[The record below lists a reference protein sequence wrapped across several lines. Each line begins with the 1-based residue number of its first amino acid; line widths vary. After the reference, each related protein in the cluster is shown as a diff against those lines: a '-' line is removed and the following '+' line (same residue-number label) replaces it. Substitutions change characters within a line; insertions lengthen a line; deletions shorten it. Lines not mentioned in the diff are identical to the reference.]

1 MPTFVPPTDNLLT
14 FVDRTNP
21 YGLGYRLFRFYAP
34 LPRGR
39 NVFLLTDGTFT
50 ENEPADFSTIAT
62 TYHGGHTHDITAE
75 ESAALTAAGYGAYI
89 S

>member
-1 MPTFVPPTDNLLT
+1 M
-14 FVDRTNP
+14 
-21 YGLGYRLFRFYAP
+21 
-34 LPRGR
+34 PRGR

-62 TYHGGHTHDITAE
+62 TYHGGHSHSITAA

-89 S
+89 T